1 MKRGIFITFEGIDG
15 CGKSTQSERL
25 ANFLIERGVDV
36 ITTREP
42 GGTPVAEQIRK
53 ILLDRNYAEISPR
66 TELFLYLA
74 SRAQHTY
81 EIIAPA
87 LESGKWVIS
96 DRFFDSSVA
105 YQGFARGLGMKQVLE
120 MSLMAT
126 GGLAPDLTFFLDISP
141 EQASLRMKKQGKI
154 LDRLESEREEFMSKV
169 REGYLL
175 IARDNPERFI
185 KIDGSNSPDV
195 VWSDVKKF
203 FLKKYPELVKNLQ
216 FAK

>member
-1 MKRGIFITFEGIDG
+1 MFITFEGIDG
-15 CGKSTQSERL
+15 CGKSTQAKML
-25 ANFLIERGVDV
+25 ANFLMEHRIDV
-36 ITTREP
+36 IITREP

-53 ILLDRNYAEISPR
+53 ILLDRSHTEIFPR

-87 LESGKWVIS
+87 LENNKWVIS

-105 YQGFARGLGMKQVLE
+105 YQGYARGLGMKQVLD

-126 GGLAPDLTFFLDISP
+126 GGIAPDLTFFLDISTA
-141 EQASLRMKKQGKI
+141 EASLRMKNQGKI

-169 REGYLL
+169 RDGYLK
-175 IARDNPERFI
+175 IAQENSDRFI
-185 KIDGSNSPDV
+185 KIDGSNSPEI
-195 VWSDVKKF
+195 VWEKVKNIF
-203 FLKKYPELVKNLQ
+203 TQKYPEFIEK
-216 FAK
+216 